1 MRSFYIQDF
10 FSIYAVFVPVILFIL
25 SNGIEE
31 TKVPIIVVN
40 RDLLPPPLTSLS
52 VNERQAI
59 AITTIVAFITAALT
73 AVGASAVALV
83 AGAVAGKSKNLSQ
96 FYIFSDISYLFSVTY
111 IFSNFYKMLY
121 SCPCYNSRRISPYYC
136 ADTSSHCC
144 LASHRSMWEIT
155 IKYEDSKQ
163 QWSSIISYYSF
174 SYSL

>member
-1 MRSFYIQDF
+1 MRSFYIQNF

-40 RDLLPPPLTSLS
+40 RDLLPPPSTSLS
-52 VNERQAI
+52 VNERQVI

-73 AVGASAVALV
+73 AVGAASVALV
-83 AGAVAGKSKNLSQ
+83 AGAVAGKSKNLS
-96 FYIFSDISYLFSVTY
+96 
-111 IFSNFYKMLY
+111 
-121 SCPCYNSRRISPYYC
+121 PCYNSRRISPYYC

-155 IKYEDSKQ
+155 IKYEDSNSNEVQ
-163 QWSSIISYYSF
+163 LFRIIPFPTVYRLCWCCF
-174 SYSL
+174 RIVFW